1 MTFSNPECK
10 LCPLYKT
17 AQTVCIPGRG
27 SRSPRIV
34 IVGEAPGA
42 EEDRLGKPFVGGSGK
57 LLEKTLYEEGV
68 TDYWITNT
76 VRCRP
81 PQNRTPGKDEI
92 AACLPY
98 LEKELSELK
107 PEYVVTL
114 GATAMKSVL
123 GKAKI
128 TQEHGKVFE
137 KNGRK
142 IIPIYH
148 PAYCLRDPSKLP
160 AFKQDWRGV
169 SRLLS
174 GEKQTETSQLQWDL
188 VTEKTLLRM
197 LRRFEEAEEFSIDL
211 ETSGLF
217 PWDRRGFIRCVNIGI
232 PGKTYVI
239 PFNLPFSPFG
249 IPKQR
254 WILNRLLDLA
264 EGKWCIT
271 QNGKFDN
278 HWIWVETGRRFHINF
293 DTMLAHHILDENN
306 LHDLEVISR
315 EELGEESYDIPL
327 AEKNGEKPWELFEQG
342 KLDECQAVLNRV
354 YKYAA
359 KDGDNTLRAGQSLR
373 KKIEAD
379 PTQKRLFYRLVMP
392 GARAM
397 GDIET
402 RGLTLDLKRFAEVEK
417 DTVEKLALVKKKLD
431 DSARLTVRKGVSR
444 KVNWNSPAQIGKLLY
459 ENLKL
464 PVLVKTDK
472 GAPSTGEAAILALQG
487 RHPVVD
493 NLTEYRELEKFRSTY
508 LDGWKPF
515 MVEDRIYF
523 SYKIHGTVCFTADT
537 LINTNRGVLTFK
549 DIQPGDLVLTH
560 KARWRPVNS
569 KVENGFKK
577 VYRTTLEDNRVLSTT
592 GNHRYLTIGG
602 KWVRAD
608 KLTRG
613 SPVIVYGEPE
623 RWKPIRG
630 WEDHYAISSW
640 GRVQNIRTSMIRK
653 LRYRDSKG
661 HQSVSL
667 VRGDGKRSSGN
678 LKDFKVARL
687 VATHFLENPRDLPE
701 VCHIDGKAWND
712 NSSNLYWG
720 TRKDNARDSMVHGT
734 NRKTR
739 DAQAKLD
746 WDKVEMI
753 RKWKS
758 QGLTNERIAGK
769 LSVSRKLVEGVLK
782 GERWKPE
789 VEYSPNPSLVF
800 SVQAVRSIEIFEAE
814 TFGLIIDEDHSHIT
828 NGIVTHNTGRYSSRL
843 HQVPRDGRIR
853 NLAIA
858 PKGWVFVQADVS
870 QAELRVAAVAS
881 QDQELMRC
889 FKENIDVHWRTL
901 LYMVSIGAAPNYI
914 EPAIETAQK
923 LEKRKKAPNLTEAL
937 EILIRQG
944 HDAAIGIWKGW
955 KEARKKAKAVN
966 FGFLY
971 GMYEKKFIETAKL
984 KYQFEPTFEEAHE
997 MREGYFRLYRGLP
1010 TWHDRQKRFV
1020 KLDGQVKSLSGRI
1033 RHLPTIYSSDKMV
1046 RMEAERQAINSPIQG
1061 FIGDYKVMALI
1072 EIHEKLDPK
1081 KLMIVGEHHDAILMI
1096 AKENCLEET
1105 LPVVH
1110 RIMKSPSLLKTFKVD
1125 LPIPMD
1131 SEIEVGAWGAGK
1143 VWSPK

>member
-1 MTFSNPECK
+1 MTGIVHDSACK
-10 LCPLYKT
+10 LCPLHAG

-27 SRSPRIV
+27 SKSPRIV

-42 EEDRLGKPFVGGSGK
+42 EEDRLGKPFVGDSGK
-57 LLEKTLYEEGV
+57 LLEKILYEVGV
-68 TDYWITNT
+68 PDYWITNT

-81 PQNRTPGKDEI
+81 PQNRAPGKDEI
-92 AACLPY
+92 SACLPY
-98 LEKELSELK
+98 LEKELSVLK
-107 PEYVVTL
+107 PEYVITL
-114 GATAMKSVL
+114 GATAMKAVL

-160 AFKQDWRGV
+160 DFKRDWKSV
-169 SRLLS
+169 ARLLGV
-174 GEKQTETSQLQWDL
+174 GEEEEEAPQELEWEV
-188 VTEKTLLRM
+188 VTHKTLLKFM
-197 LRRFEEAEEFSIDL
+197 RRFEDAPEFSIDL

-217 PWDRRGFIRCVNIGI
+217 PWDGKGSIRCVNIGL
-232 PGKTYVI
+232 PKRAYVI
-239 PFNLPFSPFG
+239 PFDLPFSEFQDRDIQG
-249 IPKQR
+249 K
-254 WILNRLLDLA
+254 ILRELLDKA
-264 EGKWCIT
+264 EDKWCVT

-278 HWIWVETGRRFHINF
+278 HWIWTYTKRRFFINF

-306 LHDLEVISR
+306 QHDLEAISR
-315 EELGEESYDIPL
+315 EELGVSSYDIPL
-327 AEKNGEKPWELFEQG
+327 AEKNGTAPWDLFHKGQKEACREML
-342 KLDECQAVLNRV
+342 KRV
-354 YKYAA
+354 YKYSAEDA
-359 KDGDNTLRAGQSLR
+359 CYTLRAGRSLR

-379 PTQKRLFYRLVMP
+379 HTQKRLFYRLVMP

-397 GDIET
+397 GEVES
-402 RGLTLDLKRFAEVEK
+402 RGLTLDLRRFAEVEK
-417 DTVEKLALVKKKLD
+417 DTLERLTAVKQKLD

-523 SYKIHGTVCFTADT
+523 SYKIHGTV
-537 LINTNRGVLTFK
+537 
-549 DIQPGDLVLTH
+549 
-560 KARWRPVNS
+560 
-569 KVENGFKK
+569 
-577 VYRTTLEDNRVLSTT
+577 
-592 GNHRYLTIGG
+592 
-602 KWVRAD
+602 
-608 KLTRG
+608 
-613 SPVIVYGEPE
+613 
-623 RWKPIRG
+623 
-630 WEDHYAISSW
+630 
-640 GRVQNIRTSMIRK
+640 
-653 LRYRDSKG
+653 
-661 HQSVSL
+661 
-667 VRGDGKRSSGN
+667 
-678 LKDFKVARL
+678 
-687 VATHFLENPRDLPE
+687 
-701 VCHIDGKAWND
+701 
-712 NSSNLYWG
+712 
-720 TRKDNARDSMVHGT
+720 
-734 NRKTR
+734 
-739 DAQAKLD
+739 
-746 WDKVEMI
+746 
-753 RKWKS
+753 
-758 QGLTNERIAGK
+758 
-769 LSVSRKLVEGVLK
+769 
-782 GERWKPE
+782 
-789 VEYSPNPSLVF
+789 
-800 SVQAVRSIEIFEAE
+800 
-814 TFGLIIDEDHSHIT
+814 
-828 NGIVTHNTGRYSSRL
+828 TGRYSSRL

-853 NLAIA
+853 NLATA

-881 QDQELMRC
+881 QDQELMKC
-889 FKENIDVHWRTL
+889 FRENIDVHWRTL

-914 EPAIETAQK
+914 EPAIDTAKQ
-923 LEKRKKAPNLTEAL
+923 LEGREKAPNLTEAL
-937 EILIRQG
+937 EILIRRG
-944 HDAAIGIWKGW
+944 HDAAIGVWKGW

-997 MREGYFRLYRGLP
+997 MREGYFRLYRSLP

-1020 KLDGQVKSLSGRI
+1020 KLDGQVRSLSGRI

-1096 AKENCLEET
+1096 AKESCLEET

-1110 RIMKSPSLLKTFKVD
+1110 RIMKSPSLLKTFKID

-1131 SEIEVGAWGAGK
+1131 SEIEVGPWGAGK
-1143 VWSPK
+1143 VWNPK